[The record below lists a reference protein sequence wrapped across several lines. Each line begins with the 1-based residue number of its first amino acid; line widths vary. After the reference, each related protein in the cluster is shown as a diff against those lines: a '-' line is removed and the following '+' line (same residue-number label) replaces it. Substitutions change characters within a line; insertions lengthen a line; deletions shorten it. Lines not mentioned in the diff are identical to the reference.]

1 MGNSKAELYQLIN
14 NRTWLSRLSSK
25 QTKCKIIFSWIK
37 SPLKTYLLQSTL
49 RKNGKRSFQNRVSPA
64 TVISG
69 EHLTLILLFLPF
81 LEKLWYQQQFNAS
94 TIHFRRKKGQAAYS
108 ILWKVAQYGY
118 KSHHSNTSGSLT
130 VSINSN
136 VIENEMCAFCRQHHT
151 CCVLKRSSHCITL
164 YQSCWWL

>member
-1 MGNSKAELYQLIN
+1 
-14 NRTWLSRLSSK
+14 
-25 QTKCKIIFSWIK
+25 
-37 SPLKTYLLQSTL
+37 
-49 RKNGKRSFQNRVSPA
+49 
-64 TVISG
+64 
-69 EHLTLILLFLPF
+69 
-81 LEKLWYQQQFNAS
+81 
-94 TIHFRRKKGQAAYS
+94 
-108 ILWKVAQYGY
+108 VAQYGY